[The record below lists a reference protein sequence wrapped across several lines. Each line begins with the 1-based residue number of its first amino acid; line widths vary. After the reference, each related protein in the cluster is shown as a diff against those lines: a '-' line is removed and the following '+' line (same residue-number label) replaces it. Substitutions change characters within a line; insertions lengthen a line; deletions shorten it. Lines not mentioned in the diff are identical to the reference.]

1 MAKLLIKN
9 IELLHTPNGEMQN
22 IAVEDNK
29 IVYVGKDVPADFA
42 ADEIV
47 DGKGKLATA
56 GMVNTHGHVSMTL
69 LRSYADDMA
78 LMDWLQNKIWPIEDK
93 MDANDIYWGAMLGI
107 VEMLKGGTTCFA
119 DMYAFMEDVAR
130 ACAETGIRAN
140 LSRGL
145 IGQRLAA
152 GTVQAG
158 VATTVFSDTEAA
170 TYFGRGSVLH
180 QMARAAIKANRIVG
194 EMGIQRRGLVEEDLA
209 GYKIPFLEGIWLRG
223 PYLHN
228 GSVPSLRDLLEAPAA
243 RPRAPGHRRRNHR
256 LSLCL
261 DRRGAAG
268 PEISRRTRPA
278 GNRPAQPHP
287 RICDDEP
294 RHRGRRRGHPRRQ

>member
-145 IGQRLAA
+145 IGVAPDKDVKLAENTVLATMAVSASPMVRTLRILVLLIIWKRLLPRLLPTRQKSRCICAKLNLRLIPLLK
-152 GTVQAG
+152 
-158 VATTVFSDTEAA
+158 S
-170 TYFGRGSVLH
+170 
-180 QMARAAIKANRIVG
+180 MA
-194 EMGIQRRGLVEEDLA
+194 
-209 GYKIPFLEGIWLRG
+209 
-223 PYLHN
+223 
-228 GSVPSLRDLLEAPAA
+228 
-243 RPRAPGHRRRNHR
+243 
-256 LSLCL
+256 
-261 DRRGAAG
+261 
-268 PEISRRTRPA
+268 
-278 GNRPAQPHP
+278 
-287 RICDDEP
+287 
-294 RHRGRRRGHPRRQ
+294 

>member
-145 IGQRLAA
+145 IGVAPDKDVKLAEN
-152 GTVQAG
+152 TVLAKNWQGYDNGRIRITYGPHAPYTCP
-158 VATTVFSDTEAA
+158 VDYLEKVIAEAA
-170 TYFGRGSVLH
+170 
-180 QMARAAIKANRIVG
+180 AN
-194 EMGIQRRGLVEEDLA
+194 
-209 GYKIPFLEGIWLRG
+209 
-223 PYLHN
+223 
-228 GSVPSLRDLLEAPAA
+228 
-243 RPRAPGHRRRNHR
+243 
-256 LSLCL
+256 LSL
-261 DRRGAAG
+261 
-268 PEISRRTRPA
+268 I
-278 GNRPAQPHP
+278 H
-287 RICDDEP
+287 I
-294 RHRGRRRGHPRRQ
+294 